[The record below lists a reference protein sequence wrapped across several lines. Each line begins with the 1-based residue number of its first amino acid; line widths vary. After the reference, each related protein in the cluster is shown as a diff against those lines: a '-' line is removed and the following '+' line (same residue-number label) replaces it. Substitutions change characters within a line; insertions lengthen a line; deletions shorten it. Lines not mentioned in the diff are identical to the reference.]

1 MPGAEDIEAEVL
13 DEVQQQELEM
23 VIWPVVDTLT
33 DRQADAIRLRY
44 REGMTWAEAGR
55 CMGISLNAVREH
67 EKNGLRE
74 LRRPSRARLLRPF
87 LYYDEIHNRGMQ
99 GTGVARF
106 NQSWTS
112 ATEREALNLSRV

>member
-1 MPGAEDIEAEVL
+1 
-13 DEVQQQELEM
+13 M

-74 LRRPSRARLLRPF
+74 LR
-87 LYYDEIHNRGMQ
+87 
-99 GTGVARF
+99 
-106 NQSWTS
+106 
-112 ATEREALNLSRV
+112 

>member
-1 MPGAEDIEAEVL
+1 
-13 DEVQQQELEM
+13 M

-74 LRRPSRARLLRPF
+74 LRRPSRVRLLRPF
-87 LYYDEIHNRGMQ
+87 LYYDEVRNRGMQ

-106 NQSWTS
+106 TQTWTS
-112 ATEREALNLSRV
+112 ATERVALNLSNV

>member
-1 MPGAEDIEAEVL
+1 MRRYFGEAAVL
-13 DEVQQQELEM
+13 DEIQQQELEM

-33 DRQADAIRLRY
+33 ERQADAIRLRY

-67 EKNGLRE
+67 EKNALLE

-87 LYYDEIHNRGMQ
+87 LYYGEIHNRGMQ

-106 NQSWTS
+106 NQTWTS
-112 ATEREALNLSRV
+112 ATERVALDLSRL